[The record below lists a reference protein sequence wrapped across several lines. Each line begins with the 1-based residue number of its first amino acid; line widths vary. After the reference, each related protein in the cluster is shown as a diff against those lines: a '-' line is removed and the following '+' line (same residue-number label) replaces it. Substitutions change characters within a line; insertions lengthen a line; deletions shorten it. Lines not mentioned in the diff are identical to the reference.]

1 MVNDTLADALNR
13 IKTHENVGKREC
25 IVYASKLLK
34 KTLKIFQTYGYVGGF
49 EFIDDGKSGF
59 FRIELL
65 GKINKCAA
73 IKPRFPVK
81 KDDWNKWEQQY
92 IPGIG
97 LGLLIVSTPEGLMT
111 NREAKEKQI
120 GGRLIAYVY

>member
-13 IKTHENVGKREC
+13 IKTQEHVGKGEC
-25 IVYASKLLK
+25 IVYASKLIK
-34 KTLKIFQTYGYVGGF
+34 ETLKILQSYGYVGGF
-49 EFIDDGKSGF
+49 EFVDDEKSGF
-59 FRIELL
+59 FRIELI

-81 KDDWNKWEQQY
+81 KDEWSKWEQQF
-92 IPGIG
+92 IPAIG
-97 LGLLIVSTPEGLMT
+97 FGVLIVSTPQGLMT
-111 NREAKEKQI
+111 NREAKEKEI